1 MSGAFLNASRVVLE
15 MLKGY
20 NVNHVFGLP
29 GETTLSLY
37 REWHDFPEI
46 KHVLA
51 RDERSAVFMADG
63 YAKVSGKPG
72 VCEGPSVGATHMLP
86 GVAEAYKASIPMVVF
101 TTDIPLHLE
110 KRNMLTGIDQ
120 TALFRGVVKES
131 LTVSD
136 ASEIPNIIRRAFRL
150 ATTGKSGPVHIRLP
164 MDILDKEVEKPNLHV
179 QKEYIRYPGH
189 RPTAQKERIAE
200 AVELLESAVNPII
213 ICGQG
218 VLFSGAYE
226 EVRMLAEHYGIPV
239 GTTIS
244 GKGSMSEIHSLSI
257 GVIGARG
264 GTTLSNRVVNEA
276 DLILYVGCNTDSA
289 STDKW
294 TTPRVSINPQIIHLD
309 ISEAE
314 VGNNYPNVVPLIGDA
329 KATLKKIIEESR
341 TQSKKYLE
349 SSRIKRIA
357 IESEKYKEYISDLSR
372 SNEIPV
378 HPLRFVSEL
387 TQSLPD
393 DYTLVVDVGV
403 SAIYTSTF
411 FKIKKAGRRTLFNY
425 AMGALGYALPAV
437 IGVHYARPDGC
448 AVALVGDG
456 SFGFTTGELETVS
469 RIGGN
474 INVILFNNSSFGWI
488 KAVASLSGGD
498 EYAGF
503 STEFKEIDYVK
514 IAEGYGIK
522 ASRVDTPEILKN
534 TFQEAFNLDEPTFTE
549 IRVLPENKL
558 YPPVPGWKKKA
569 EEQGL
574 RHIK

>member
-1 MSGAFLNASRVVLE
+1 

-20 NVNHVFGLP
+20 EVSHVFGLP

-63 YAKVSGKPG
+63 FAKVSGKPG

-86 GVAEAYKASIPMVVF
+86 GVAEAYKASIPMIVF

-120 TALFRGVVKES
+120 TSLFRGVTKES
-131 LTVSD
+131 ITVSD

-150 ATTGKSGPVHIRLP
+150 ATTGKTGPVHIRLP
-164 MDILDKEVEKPNLHV
+164 MDILDEEAENPNLHI
-179 QKEYIRYPGH
+179 QKEFINYPGH
-189 RPTAQKERIAE
+189 RTTAQRNKIAE
-200 AVELLESAVNPII
+200 TVKLLESAQKPVI

-218 VLFSGAYE
+218 VLLSGASE
-226 EVRMLAEHYGIPV
+226 EVLLLAEKYGIPV

-244 GKGSMSEIHSLSI
+244 GKGSMPENHPLSI
-257 GVIGARG
+257 GVTGARG
-264 GTTLSNRVVNEA
+264 GTTLSNNVVNEA

-294 TTPRVSINPQIIHLD
+294 TIPRVGSDTRIIHLD

-314 VGNNYPNVVPLIGDA
+314 IGNSYPDVLPLIGDA
-329 KATLKKIIEESR
+329 KATLNRIIEETK
-341 TQSKKYLE
+341 TQSRNYLE
-349 SSRIKRIA
+349 LPRIKHIIA
-357 IESEKYKEYISDLSR
+357 ESEKYGKYVSELSESD
-372 SNEIPV
+372 ETPI
-378 HPLRFVSEL
+378 HPLRFISEL
-387 TQSLPD
+387 TGSLPE

-411 FKIKKAGRRTLFNY
+411 FKIAKAGRRTLFNY
-425 AMGALGYALPAV
+425 AMGSLGYALPAV
-437 IGVHYARPDGC
+437 IGVHHARPDSC
-448 AVALVGDG
+448 SVALVGDG
-456 SFGFTTGELETVS
+456 SFGFTAGELETVS

-488 KAVASLSGGD
+488 KAATSLSNG
-498 EYAGF
+498 EKYAGF
-503 STEFKEIDYVK
+503 STEFKEVDYVK
-514 IAEGYGIK
+514 IAEGFGLK
-522 ASRVDTPEILKN
+522 ASRVDNPDVLEVTLMK
-534 TFQEAFNLDEPTFTE
+534 AFRSDIPTFTE
-549 IRVLPENKL
+549 IRVLPENRL

-569 EEQGL
+569 EEMGL